1 MKRSLLLTSAAL
13 ALTLGLA
20 PAMAQQDRTDNSTM
34 KREPAAATQHGRDA
48 NRPSQKAMPEHGAQ
62 QGAANKDRSGAR
74 STTGQASGESKD
86 NTKAADTDN
95 GRSGAGKTGHDN
107 AKSADDNKSAAPKQA
122 EDQNRKSMHNTAADK
137 GEKNGAAPAKNAE
150 RNDSRSPA
158 AQKSTQSNDTQKS
171 TQSNEPNRNARGS
184 EQERNAQGNE
194 TNRNTAES
202 GRGSE
207 QNTRISASLD
217 PQKKTRLQTAIT
229 RIDARPVTNVNFS
242 VSVGTVV
249 PRAIDLRP
257 VPRTIVEIVP
267 QYRGYDF
274 FVVRD
279 EVVIVEP
286 RTHRI
291 VDVIERG
298 SSRSRAETTT
308 VHRPRL
314 SAHQREI
321 IRRHATSRRTVTT
334 GSAPRSQTTT
344 QITVGETLP
353 DTVEIE
359 SFPETVYREVPSVRE
374 YRYIE
379 RGNDVYL
386 VDPSSRRV
394 IEEVR

>member
-20 PAMAQQDRTDNSTM
+20 PAMAQQDRTDNSKM
-34 KREPAAATQHGRDA
+34 KREPAAATQHDRDA
-48 NRPSQKAMPEHGAQ
+48 NRQSQKAMPEHGAQ
-62 QGAANKDRSGAR
+62 KGAENKDRSGAR

-95 GRSGAGKTGHDN
+95 TKSGGKTDRDN
-107 AKSADDNKSAAPKQA
+107 AKSTDDTKSAAPKQA
-122 EDQNRKSMHNTAADK
+122 EDQNSKRSGDTAADK
-137 GEKNGAAPAKNAE
+137 SEKNGAAPAKNAE
-150 RNDSRSPA
+150 RNDTSSPT

-184 EQERNAQGNE
+184 EQERNAQSNE
-194 TNRNTAES
+194 TNRTTAES
-202 GRGSE
+202 ERGGE
-207 QNTRISASLD
+207 GNTRISASLD

-229 RIDARPVTNVNFS
+229 RIDARPVNNVNFS

-286 RTHRI
+286 RTHKI

-298 SSRSRAETTT
+298 PSRSRAETTT
-308 VHRPRL
+308 VHKPKL

-321 IRRHATSRRTVTT
+321 IRRHAASRRTVTT
-334 GSAPRSQTTT
+334 GTAPRSETTT

-379 RGNDVYL
+379 RGSDVYL